1 MENLRLQPGI
11 NFSTAIEIAKRY
23 AQIVRNSLDANAV
36 VYLFGSTARD
46 EANES
51 SDIDIAVVSEL
62 FDDDV
67 TGDFTRVNVLA
78 YEVDMRINAQ
88 AIAYKDWERL
98 NPFTLQ
104 VKTTGVLV

>member
-1 MENLRLQPGI
+1 MENTIVQVAI
-11 NFSTAIEIAKRY
+11 NYEAAVEIAKRY

-36 VYLFGSTARD
+36 VYLFGSTVRD
-46 EANES
+46 EANEN

-67 TGDFTRVNVLA
+67 AGDFTRVNVLA
-78 YEVDMRINAQ
+78 YDIDMRINAQ
-88 AIAYKDWERL
+88 AIAYKDWVRL

-104 VKTTGVLV
+104 IKTTGVLV